1 MKGDGVFLFSFV
13 LPLGTLQVMTFTFM
27 NFLSCVTNTT
37 LLYFVPLQCIC
48 FVFSK
53 KTWEEGREGRRD
65 GGKEKEKGGR
75 EGEKREGERKRMLS
89 SMQ

>member
-1 MKGDGVFLFSFV
+1 MA
-13 LPLGTLQVMTFTFM
+13 FTFM

-37 LLYFVPLQCIC
+37 LFYFVPLQCIC

-65 GGKEKEKGGR
+65 GGKEREKGGGR
-75 EGEKREGERKRMLS
+75 EGKKGKEKEKESMLS